1 LVNKAQQAQLVQLV
15 QLVQRVPQV
24 PQVQP
29 AQLVLPVQRAQL
41 GPPARMQ
48 PQCR

>member
-1 LVNKAQQAQLVQLV
+1 LVNKAQQAQPV
-15 QLVQRVPQV
+15 QLVQRVPQVPQV

-29 AQLVLPVQRAQL
+29 AQLVLPVQRALL

-48 PQCR
+48 PQSR